1 MSKSSGFPYECW
13 VFPSEDHWKRG
24 EVLRERKQCIAK
36 KAMLSMQA
44 SAAHLADELG
54 QDVLL
59 IFNPEGEKSCLWSV
73 SLQAPQGHLG
83 PPSLRA
89 WGRGHTPMED
99 VTSASSAPRSH
110 PLPPAVLT
118 PRSLLSRRADSRVPP
133 RPPRPRGRSAE
144 KHPHRP
150 QASGTLRL
158 RTLLQPELAD
168 PGPKPRFRL
177 ARAAVASGTGSPAS
191 GYGPRPPATQ
201 SRCSWAGVQRHKH
214 LLSVSVLAVT

>member
-44 SAAHLADELG
+44 LAAHLADELG

-110 PLPPAVLT
+110 PPPPAVLT

-133 RPPRPRGRSAE
+133 RPPRTAGTQRREASTPTTGVRDTEAPNSAPAGARGSWPGAALPPGAGRGRQRDRKSRLRLWA
-144 KHPHRP
+144 
-150 QASGTLRL
+150 QASCYSKP
-158 RTLLQPELAD
+158 LQLGWGAEAH
-168 PGPKPRFRL
+168 
-177 ARAAVASGTGSPAS
+177 ASP
-191 GYGPRPPATQ
+191 
-201 SRCSWAGVQRHKH
+201 
-214 LLSVSVLAVT
+214 VSVLAVT